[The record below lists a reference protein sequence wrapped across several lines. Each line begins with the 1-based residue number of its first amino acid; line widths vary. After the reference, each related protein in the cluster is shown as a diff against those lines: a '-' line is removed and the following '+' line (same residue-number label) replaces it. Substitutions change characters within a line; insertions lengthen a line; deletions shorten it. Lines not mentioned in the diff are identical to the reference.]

1 MIKIYHAKGTRGL
14 RVMWLC
20 EELNIDYEIQNVDFS
35 KEFRFSEQWL
45 KINPLGKLPSLR
57 DGDILLFESCAMI
70 QYILDKYG
78 GGKLQPSPSTTSYAY
93 FLQWLWFS
101 EATFARPIGEIVNH
115 RREFPDEQ
123 EIPEVVQE
131 MQSRIYKCLDA
142 LNEALEGK
150 DFILGKDFT
159 AADISLGYSLLIA
172 QNRIKKDFPERVA
185 NYWSNISSRSAFM
198 SARSREKSN
207 N

>member
-172 QNRIKKDFPERVA
+172 QNRIDKEFPEKVGK
-185 NYWSNISSRSAFM
+185 YWGNISSRRAFIT
-198 SARSREKSN
+198 ARSREQYN

>member
-172 QNRIKKDFPERVA
+172 QNRIDKEFPEKVDK
-185 NYWSNISSRSAFM
+185 YWGNISSRHAFIT
-198 SARSREKSN
+198 ARSREQYN

>member
-1 MIKIYHAKGTRGL
+1 MIKIYHTKGTRGL
-14 RVMWLC
+14 RVIWLC
-20 EELNIDYEIQNVDFS
+20 EELKIEYQIQKVDFS
-35 KEFRFSEQWL
+35 KEFRFSKEWL
-45 KINPLGKLPSLR
+45 KINPLGKLPSMQ
-57 DGDILLFESCAMI
+57 DGDVLLFESCAMM

-78 GGKLQPSPSTTSYAY
+78 KGKLQPLAGTPNYAY

-123 EIPEVVQE
+123 EIPQVVQE

-142 LNEALEGK
+142 LNEALQGK
-150 DFILGKDFT
+150 EFILGKHFT

-172 QNRIKKDFPERVA
+172 QNRIDKEFPERVVR
-185 NYWSNISSRSAFM
+185 YWGNISSRRAFI
-198 SARSREKSN
+198 SARRREKSN

>member
-78 GGKLQPSPSTTSYAY
+78 GGKLQPSPSTTNYAY

-172 QNRIKKDFPERVA
+172 QNRIDKEFPEKVDK
-185 NYWSNISSRSAFM
+185 YWGNISSRRAFIT
-198 SARSREKSN
+198 ARNREQYN